1 MVLLVVVVVV
11 VVVDVVVVV
20 VVIVV
25 VVVVVAA
32 VVGVVAVVVRPAR
45 GIAGQENAEAVRP
58 RPQGEAERQGPQ
70 IWNLILQDH
79 PKVIHHVVN
88 GNVQKEKFLH
98 NS

>member
-1 MVLLVVVVVV
+1 MSIVA
-11 VVVDVVVVV
+11 
-20 VVIVV
+20 VV

-79 PKVIHHVVN
+79 PRVVHHVVN

-98 NS
+98 DS